1 MPTKDGLCQKP
12 EECPPCWS
20 QHLREKLVDSYGAI
34 QWSWFTWVNA
44 FCDLLCK
51 ELRMVAAAWFTWVN
65 AFCDLLCKE
74 LRMVAA
80 ATSGLISEQVFV
92 RAVYNNGSWTYN
104 CEAVKMPLLLP
115 LQELQGKDD
124 RGWRKKSV
132 FASRPSWPEDWKKEG
147 GFAFR
152 TSNKFLL
159 VARHT
164 LTKASQN
171 AFKAGAVNFVN
182 PLSPPFTVKKVCTRT
197 KNSQGT

>member
-1 MPTKDGLCQKP
+1 MPTKDALCQKP

-34 QWSWFTWVNA
+34 QWS
-44 FCDLLCK
+44 
-51 ELRMVAAAWFTWVN
+51 WFTWVN

-132 FASRPSWPEDWKKEG
+132 FASLPSWPEDWKKEG
-147 GFAFR
+147 DFAFR

-164 LTKASQN
+164 LTKAFQN